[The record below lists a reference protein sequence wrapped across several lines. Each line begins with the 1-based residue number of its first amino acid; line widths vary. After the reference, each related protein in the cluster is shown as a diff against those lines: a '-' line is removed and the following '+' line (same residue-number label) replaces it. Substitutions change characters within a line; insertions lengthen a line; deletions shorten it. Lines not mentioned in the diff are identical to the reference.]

1 LYDLQSDPEQMNN
14 LLGDIPLGTA
24 SGGFFQS
31 IPAGPIKELVRDLTA
46 RRNRI
51 LQETGGRPEPRW
63 SR

>member
-1 LYDLQSDPEQMNN
+1 MNN
-14 LLGDIPLGTA
+14 LLGDVPLGTA

-31 IPAGPIKELVRDLTA
+31 IPAGPVKELVRDLTA